1 MTSIHKCHTTC
12 PHVIARA
19 STTWIQLVIS
29 TMAEAMSVPYCCSEN
44 NRNLS
49 TDTVMRILKTRRKI
63 NLCAT
68 FQLLTLKV
76 EILSLFTKRQRCQR
90 LILAMWPWSPPNLT
104 TAIHLLHIS
113 HFFTIFRSVWLQ
125 RNLRKDK
132 AKISLMR
139 FPRLT
144 VYLI

>member
-1 MTSIHKCHTTC
+1 MTSIHECHTTC

-19 STTWIQLVIS
+19 STTWIQSVIS

-76 EILSLFTKRQRCQR
+76 ENFISIHQKTK
-90 LILAMWPWSPPNLT
+90 MPKVN
-104 TAIHLLHIS
+104 IS
-113 HFFTIFRSVWLQ
+113 YVAFRPS
-125 RNLRKDK
+125 
-132 AKISLMR
+132 
-139 FPRLT
+139 
-144 VYLI
+144 